1 MFFMKFLWFFNLLIV
16 NTKSVF
22 KRLQSDTN
30 ASTRI
35 IFDNLLA
42 VILSC
47 HHSSNNKIFKP

>member
-1 MFFMKFLWFFNLLIV
+1 MFFMKFPWFFNLLIV
-16 NTKSVF
+16 NAKSVF

-35 IFDNLLA
+35 IFDNLLV

-47 HHSSNNKIFKP
+47 PHSSNNKIFKP